1 MSRSPVPV
9 TPEVLRW
16 ARTSMNMPLEEV
28 ARRMGKQPSDIE
40 AWEKGEG
47 APTYLQLDTLAYEIY
62 KRPIAL
68 FFFPNIPDEED
79 IKSSFRSLPESAINS
94 MPPRVHFLLR
104 KARAYQLSLAELY
117 DGINPL
123 DRSIVQDFSLTI
135 STELSEITD
144 KIRSYLGVKL
154 EEQFE
159 WESIEDAFKNWR
171 KLLENTGVF
180 VFKDSFRSRAKG
192 SMPSP
197 LSSFCLQD
205 KIYPII
211 YINNNNSIS
220 RQIFSLFHE
229 LAHLLMNT
237 SGIEYREDVTR
248 DITKES
254 LKVEYLCNQFA
265 ASILVPISNFQK
277 LTSGIT
283 INDNSVSDWAKK
295 YKVSREVILRRLLDK
310 GRISEEY
317 YRTEKYDWS
326 EDTKRQGSGGDYYL
340 TKIAYLDG
348 RYMEEVLRQYY
359 QSKISIIQ
367 AANYLDIKANN
378 LPSFEDYYLKYG
390 MKE

>member
-9 TPEVLRW
+9 TPEVLCW

-28 ARRMGKQPSDIE
+28 ARRMRKQPSDIE
-40 AWEKGEG
+40 AWEKGER
-47 APTYLQLDTLAYEIY
+47 APTYIQLETLAYKIY

-79 IKSSFRSLPESAINS
+79 IKSSFRSLPESAIQN
-94 MPPRVHFLLR
+94 MPPRVHYLLR

-117 DGINPL
+117 DGINPS
-123 DRSIVQDFSLTI
+123 DRSIVQDFSLTT

-144 KIRSYLGVKL
+144 KIRSYLGVRL
-154 EEQFE
+154 EEQYE
-159 WESIEDAFKNWR
+159 WESIEIAFKNWR
-171 KLLENTGVF
+171 EQLENTGVF
-180 VFKDSFRSRAKG
+180 IFKDSFRSRAKG
-192 SMPSP
+192 NVPSP

-205 KIYPII
+205 EVYPII

-237 SGIEYREDVTR
+237 SGIEYREDATR

-295 YKVSREVILRRLLDK
+295 YKVSREVILRRLLDQ
-310 GRISEEY
+310 GRISKEY
-317 YRTEKYDWS
+317 YRTEKHDWS

-340 TKIAYLDG
+340 TKVAYLDG
-348 RYMEEVLRQYY
+348 RYMEEVFRQYY
-359 QSKISIIQ
+359 QSKISLGQ
-367 AANYLDIKANN
+367 AADYLDIKAKN
-378 LPSFEDYYLKYG
+378 LPNLEDYYLKFG
-390 MKE
+390 IKD